1 MKPIFEVAEHL
12 REGRLV
18 PVATATPPTATQ
30 LSCLSQH
37 RRFRDPKIR
46 LFVDFIV
53 ARIKADMAARMQGL
67 VLEPNG

>member
-12 REGRLV
+12 QAGRLV
-18 PVATATPPTATQ
+18 PVALASPPMPTQ

-53 ARIKADMAARMQGL
+53 GHIKGDMAARMEGL
-67 VLEPNG
+67 APWR